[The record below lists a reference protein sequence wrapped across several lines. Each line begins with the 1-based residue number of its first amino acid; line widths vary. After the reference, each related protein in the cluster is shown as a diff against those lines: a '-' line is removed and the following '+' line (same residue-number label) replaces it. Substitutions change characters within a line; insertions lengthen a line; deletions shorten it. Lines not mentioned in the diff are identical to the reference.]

1 GDGAVIEEEVN
12 LFARR
17 EAGQIG
23 ACWIDAPSMH
33 ILPASSADLANS
45 RRLARRQHRE
55 LDSASGQDFKSS
67 KINGGLRQPH
77 TFRRLSKPVLKIADP
92 PQHLRELVPG
102 IRKGQDHMVI
112 ALGDGGT
119 VPGKAPPALL
129 VRLHDARV
137 GFRRFFLHPREQ
149 RGSEVEA
156 DAGVI
161 VYDLAN
167 A

>member
-1 GDGAVIEEEVN
+1 MMAVGFAVRGDMHELRPVSLVREAGLQARSEILAVIQQLFKSHRLGDGAVIEEEVN

-77 TFRRLSKPVLKIADP
+77 TFPPP
-92 PQHLRELVPG
+92 PQP
-102 IRKGQDHMVI
+102 
-112 ALGDGGT
+112 
-119 VPGKAPPALL
+119 
-129 VRLHDARV
+129 
-137 GFRRFFLHPREQ
+137 FLN
-149 RGSEVEA
+149 
-156 DAGVI
+156 I
-161 VYDLAN
+161 
-167 A
+167 